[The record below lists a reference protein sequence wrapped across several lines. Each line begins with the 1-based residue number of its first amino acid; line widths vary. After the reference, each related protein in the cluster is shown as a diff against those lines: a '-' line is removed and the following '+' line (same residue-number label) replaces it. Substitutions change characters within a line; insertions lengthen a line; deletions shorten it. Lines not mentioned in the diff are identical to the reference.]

1 MPGPDKSRPFDDSVR
16 AAQVAGGDLPDL
28 LDPRLLTLPEA
39 GEVRA
44 GHEDD
49 DGDTA
54 ALPQITRLPEGI
66 SVVEQRIGQAS
77 GQWIFCVRC
86 ECGRRWFDTRAITTA
101 QCPRCGLWV
110 QVKSD
115 PRSGA

>member
-1 MPGPDKSRPFDDSVR
+1 MPGPDKSGPSDET
-16 AAQVAGGDLPDL
+16 PDL
-28 LDPRLLTLPEA
+28 LDPRLLTLPEGGA
-39 GEVRA
+39 DYARGQ
-44 GHEDD
+44 DD
-49 DGDTA
+49 DDDDTA
-54 ALPQITRLPEGI
+54 ALPQITRLPDGI

-86 ECGRRWFDTRAITTA
+86 ECGRRWFDTRAIDTA

>member
-1 MPGPDKSRPFDDSVR
+1 MPGPDSKRPPDR
-16 AAQVAGGDLPDL
+16 TARTAPLEGDEAPEL
-28 LDPRLLTLPEA
+28 LDPRLLTLPAA
-39 GEVRA
+39 GGAFARDS
-44 GHEDD
+44 DD

-86 ECGRRWFDTRAITTA
+86 ECGRRWFDTRAVDTA

-110 QVKSD
+110 QVKAE
-115 PRSGA
+115 PRSTG

>member
-1 MPGPDKSRPFDDSVR
+1 MQGPDKPEKSD
-16 AAQVAGGDLPDL
+16 GTPDL
-28 LDPRLLTLPEA
+28 LDPRRLTLQ
-39 GEVRA
+39 
-44 GHEDD
+44 EDD
-49 DGDTA
+49 ETG

-86 ECGRRWFDTRAITTA
+86 ECGRRWFDTRAVDTA

-110 QVKSD
+110 QVKAE
-115 PRSGA
+115 PRSTG